1 MDWLNLTSP
10 EITTWIF
17 LLKYVVLL
25 LLKALADEIGVPFLE
40 TSAKDA
46 TNVESAFM
54 TMAAEIKNRLELS
67 LVTLVAE
74 IVASFS
80 CRSNKS

>member
-1 MDWLNLTSP
+1 VDWLNLTSP

-54 TMAAEIKNRLELS
+54 TMAAEIKNRSDFFFCLLAYK
-67 LVTLVAE
+67 LQP
-74 IVASFS
+74 
-80 CRSNKS
+80 N

>member
-1 MDWLNLTSP
+1 M
-10 EITTWIF
+10 
-17 LLKYVVLL
+17 LKSVVLL

-74 IVASFS
+74 IVASYSFS